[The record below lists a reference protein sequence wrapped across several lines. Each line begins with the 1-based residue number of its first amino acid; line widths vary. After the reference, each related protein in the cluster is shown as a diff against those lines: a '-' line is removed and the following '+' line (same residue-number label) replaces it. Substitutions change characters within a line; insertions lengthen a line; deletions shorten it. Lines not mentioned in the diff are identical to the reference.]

1 MYTVKEMIK
10 ENFDEVYKRAL
21 IDPSSVFKDP
31 QDIFDATHL
40 THQQK
45 IELLRRW
52 DVDALEIETAQTEGM
67 IDGERSHLR
76 EIHLLLNKLE
86 KTGG

>member
-1 MYTVKEMIK
+1 MIK
-10 ENFDEVYKRAL
+10 DFDKAYKKAL
-21 IDPSSVFKDP
+21 IDPSSVFKNP
-31 QDIFDATHL
+31 KDIFDSTQL

-45 IELLRRW
+45 IELLQRW

-76 EIHLLLNKLE
+76 EIHLLLEKLE
-86 KTGG
+86 ETGG